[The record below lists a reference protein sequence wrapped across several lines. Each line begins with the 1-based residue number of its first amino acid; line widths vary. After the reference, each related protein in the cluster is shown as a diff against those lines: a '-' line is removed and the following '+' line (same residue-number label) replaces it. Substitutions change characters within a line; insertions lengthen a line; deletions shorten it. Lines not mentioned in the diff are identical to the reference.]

1 MVDGEYQFDNELA
14 GERHEQNYQNFL
26 ASLEE
31 GKAAIIVD
39 NTNVKLSQ
47 FAPYADAAQVAG
59 YAVVFVELA
68 HPDLDV
74 AFERT
79 THGVPKEV
87 INQMMLDW
95 EPAQFNAIVEDVTRA
110 ASVIEVLQAQVRV
123 AAWVGVAIGSLV
135 GSLAVAL
142 AWLIW
147 PGC

>member
-1 MVDGEYQFDNELA
+1 
-14 GERHEQNYQNFL
+14 
-26 ASLEE
+26 
-31 GKAAIIVD
+31 
-39 NTNVKLSQ
+39 
-47 FAPYADAAQVAG
+47 
-59 YAVVFVELA
+59 
-68 HPDLDV
+68 
-74 AFERT
+74 
-79 THGVPKEV
+79 
-87 INQMMLDW
+87 MMLDW